1 MKIAFIINRKM
12 TLKFVKDI
20 INVCLKKNFNIY
32 LLFDYTVDRHHGKW
46 REFPSLDVFQN
57 ENENISKVAISKHI
71 QIEEISKKENFDY
84 IISIISPSG
93 FKIEKKNLN
102 CKWVLLQSGIDTFH
116 YENDFKNIDYIF
128 FYSEFW
134 KNKYLNKNNDSQNLL
149 CFGNCQFDNQI
160 NFSRKKILKK
170 YDLEDKKI
178 YLYLPFGPVNLYNF
192 SSSFTRFIALYFF
205 NWPDIDDKFY
215 TIKKKIYKFASSFYF
230 NEINILKKI
239 YTYCKSKNI
248 NLVIKSRSKR
258 LIDENYVNYSD
269 LILYDEELLKP
280 TIHEILH
287 ISDVVFTPPSTVV
300 GESIYFK
307 NKTIILNNNLFSYNN
322 RNYFTS
328 FSKDYFFWDNLSK
341 GINTSDFKNKNIE
354 DIINFEFSETDR
366 KNYLLKF
373 FNFHESINVSN
384 KIIEKLETDLKL

>member
-1 MKIAFIINRKM
+1 MKIAFIINKKM
-12 TLKFVKDI
+12 TLKAVKDI
-20 INVCLKKNFNIY
+20 INICLKKNFNIY
-32 LLFDYTVDRHHGKW
+32 LLFDYTVDRQHGKW

-57 ENENISKVAISKHI
+57 ENENTFKIAITSHI
-71 QIEEISKKENFDY
+71 QIVEISKKENFDY
-84 IISIISPSG
+84 IISVNSPST

-116 YENDFKNIDYIF
+116 YEDDFKYIDYIF

-134 KNKYLNKNNDSQNLL
+134 KNKVLYENDNSQNLL
-149 CFGNCQFDNQI
+149 CFGNSQFNNQI
-160 NFSRKKILKK
+160 NFNREKILKK
-170 YDLEDKKI
+170 YNLEDKKI
-178 YLYLPFGPVNLYNF
+178 YLYLPFGPINLYNF
-192 SSSFTRFIALYFF
+192 SSIFTKFIALYFF
-205 NWPDIDDKFY
+205 NWPDKDDKFY
-215 TIKKKIYKFASSFYF
+215 FIKKKIYKFVSSFYF

-239 YTYCKSKNI
+239 YNYCKSKNI
-248 NLVIKSRSKR
+248 YLIIKSRSKR

-307 NKTIILNNNLFSYNN
+307 NKTIVLNNNLFSYNN
-322 RNYFTS
+322 KKYFDF

-341 GINTSDFKNKNIE
+341 GINTIDFKNRNIG

-366 KNYLLKF
+366 KNYLFKF
-373 FNFHESINVSN
+373 FNFNENVNVSS

>member
-1 MKIAFIINRKM
+1 MKIAFIINKKM

-20 INVCLKKNFNIY
+20 INICLKKNFNIY
-32 LLFDYTVDRHHGKW
+32 LLFDYTIDRQHGKW

-57 ENENISKVAISKHI
+57 ENENIFKIAITKHI

-84 IISIISPSG
+84 IISIISPSS

-116 YENDFKNIDYIF
+116 YEDDFKNIDYIF

-134 KNKYLNKNNDSQNLL
+134 KNKCLNENNNIQNLL
-149 CFGNCQFDNQI
+149 CFGNSQFDNQI
-160 NFSRKKILKK
+160 NFDRKKILKK
-170 YDLEDKKI
+170 YNLDDKKI

-192 SSSFTRFIALYFF
+192 SSSFTKFIALYFF
-205 NWPDIDDKFY
+205 NWPDKDDKFY
-215 TIKKKIYKFASSFYF
+215 FIKKKIYKFASSLYF

-248 NLVIKSRSKR
+248 YLLIKSRSKR
-258 LIDENYVNYSD
+258 LIDKDYINYSD

-300 GESIYFK
+300 GESIYFR

-322 RNYFTS
+322 KKYFDF
-328 FSKDYFFWDNLSK
+328 FSKDYFFWENLSK
-341 GINTSDFKNKNIE
+341 GINTIDFKQRNIG
-354 DIINFEFSETDR
+354 DIINFKFSETDR

-373 FNFHESINVSN
+373 FNFNENVNVSN